1 MFERYTE
8 RARRVLFFARYE
20 ASQLGSISIETE
32 HLLLGLIREGKG
44 LTSRIFARS
53 HLSLESIRK
62 EIEGRTVFREKVS
75 TSVEIPFSAETKRV
89 LQFAA
94 EEADRLL
101 HNYIG
106 TEHLLLGILREERSV
121 AATILMEKGM
131 RLNTVREDIVA
142 LLNEK
147 TTLTRVKET
156 PLLAEFS
163 RDLTEAAM
171 KNQLDPLVGRHIEI
185 ERVQQVLCRRTKNN
199 AVLIGEPG
207 VGKTAIVEGLAQ
219 KIVYG
224 DVPHFLA
231 DKRLLAL
238 DISLIVAG
246 TKYRGQFEERLK
258 AIMKELTENPNI
270 IVFIDELHTLVGAGS
285 AEGSL
290 DAANILKPALSRG
303 EIRCIG
309 ATTPSEYRKYIEKD
323 RSLERRFQAIK
334 VDPPN
339 ERETIEVLMGVK
351 DRYETFHHVEYTTEA
366 IEAAVYQS
374 SRYITD
380 RFLPDKAIDLVDEAG
395 ARAKLREAGYSEEF
409 GEINRS
415 IRVAVEQ
422 METAVSE
429 KNFEKAQFYREQ
441 EVQARENLQFVREKF
456 DVKSSTRR
464 VVVGKGEID
473 EVVSKWTGVP
483 LTSINQDEGDKLLHM
498 EDALHNRVI
507 SQDAAI
513 SALSRAIRRSR
524 AGLKSP
530 NRPVGSFI
538 FLGPTGVGKTE
549 LARAIANFLFGS
561 DHALIR
567 FDMSEYMEKHSV
579 SKLIGSPPGYVGHE
593 EGGQLTEKV
602 KRNPYSVVLLDEVE
616 KAHPDLFNILLQV
629 FEDGHLTDGLGN
641 RVNFKN
647 TIIIMTSNIGARFIQ
662 KKASLGFQSADSG
675 VISPQ
680 RQRHGARR
688 GEEDVQPGVHQ
699 PHRRDHRLRG
709 ALGRRPPDHH
719 QAAREAGER
728 QPGRPPAPPRARAG
742 SHRLDHRADVQGSLV
757 RRPSAAPRD
766 PALYRGSAVRGAH
779 PRAPQGGRHP
789 GVPRCGEPGV
799 PSGRRDRERPPAGL
813 TRLRMGGPC
822 HGYGAASAR
831 PLGSLARLRSSKL
844 MAWPLPGPSV
854 RAAAGRSQ
862 PPIMRVFAL
871 LLVALAAAGE
881 VRAQTPPAGTPV
893 RPGPV
898 RRRRAI
904 FPRRSAARPSR
915 RPAGCPRP
923 APARSSTRSCSASRS
938 RAEAP

>member
-1 MFERYTE
+1 MVERYTE

-44 LTSRIFARS
+44 LTSRLFARS
-53 HLSLESIRK
+53 HLSLENIRK

-75 TSVEIPFSAETKRV
+75 TSVEIPFSTETKRV
-89 LQFAA
+89 LQHAA

-121 AATILMEKGM
+121 AASILFEKGM
-131 RLNTVREDIVA
+131 RLTGVREDIVQ

-163 RDLTEAAM
+163 RDLTESAM
-171 KNQLDPLVGRHIEI
+171 KNRLDPLVGRRVEL

-219 KIVYG
+219 RIACG
-224 DVPHFLA
+224 DVPYFLG
-231 DKRLLAL
+231 DKRMLAL

-309 ATTPSEYRKYIEKD
+309 ATTPAEYRKYIEKD
-323 RSLERRFQAIK
+323 RSLERRFQAIR
-334 VDPPN
+334 VDPPS
-339 ERETIEVLMGVK
+339 EAEALEILLGVK
-351 DRYETFHHVEYTTEA
+351 DRYETFHHVAYTREA
-366 IEAAVYQS
+366 IEAAVSQS
-374 SRYITD
+374 SRYISD

-395 ARAKLREAGYSEEF
+395 ACAKLRDAGYSEEF
-409 GEINRS
+409 SEINKN

-422 METAVSE
+422 MENATAQKDYE
-429 KNFEKAQFYREQ
+429 RAQFFREQ
-441 EVQARENLQFVREKF
+441 EVLARENLQFVREKF
-456 DVKSSTRR
+456 DVRSGGHQIE
-464 VVVGKGEID
+464 VGKAEID
-473 EVVSKWTGVP
+473 EVVSQWTGVP
-483 LTSINQDEGDKLLHM
+483 ITSINQDEGAKLLQM
-498 EDALHNRVI
+498 EEHLHRRVI
-507 SQDAAI
+507 SQEAAI
-513 SALSRAIRRSR
+513 SALARAIRRSR

-530 NRPVGSFI
+530 SRPVGSFV

-549 LARAIANFLFGS
+549 LARALANFLFGS
-561 DHALIR
+561 DTALIR

-602 KRNPYSVVLLDEVE
+602 KRHPYSVVLLDEIE

-641 RVNFKN
+641 RVDFKN
-647 TIIIMTSNIGARFIQ
+647 AIIIMTSNIGARYIQ
-662 KKASLGFQSADSG
+662 KQTAMGFQSPDA
-675 VISPQ
+675 Q
-680 RQRHGARR
+680 
-688 GEEDVQPGVHQ
+688 DVQRSVSDMVLGEVKRTFNPEFINRVDEIIVFEAL
-699 PHRRDHRLRG
+699 RDDDLRKITQMLVARLNDNLVDR
-709 ALGRRPPDHH
+709 AL
-719 QAAREAGER
+719 Q
-728 QPGRPPAPPRARAG
+728 
-742 SHRLDHRADVQGSLV
+742 VSLTAEV
-757 RRPSAAPRD
+757 VD
-766 PALYRGSAVRGAH
+766 WIIE
-779 PRAPQGGRHP
+779 QT
-789 GVPRCGEPGV
+789 C
-799 PSGRRDRERPPAGL
+799 RDRS
-813 TRLRMGGPC
+813 
-822 HGYGAASAR
+822 YGAR
-831 PLGSLARLRSSKL
+831 PL
-844 MAWPLPGPSV
+844 
-854 RAAAGRSQ
+854 
-862 PPIMRVFAL
+862 
-871 LLVALAAAGE
+871 
-881 VRAQTPPAGTPV
+881 
-893 RPGPV
+893 
-898 RRRRAI
+898 RRAI
-904 FPRRSAARPSR
+904 QRYVEDPLSEELIRGQLEAGDIEVYLDAGALAYRRVGQSLEGR
-915 RPAGCPRP
+915 RL
-923 APARSSTRSCSASRS
+923 ASGV
-938 RAEAP
+938 

>member
-53 HLSLESIRK
+53 HLSLENIRK

-75 TSVEIPFSAETKRV
+75 TSVEIPFSTETKRV
-89 LQFAA
+89 LQYAA
-94 EEADRLL
+94 DEADRLL

-121 AATILMEKGM
+121 AATILVEKGM
-131 RLNTVREDIVA
+131 RLQSVRDDIA
-142 LLNEK
+142 QLLSEK
-147 TTLTRVKET
+147 NTLTRVKET

-171 KNQLDPLVGRHIEI
+171 KNLLDPLVGRGYEI

-219 KIVYG
+219 KIVCG

-231 DKRLLAL
+231 DKRILAL

-309 ATTPSEYRKYIEKD
+309 ATTPAEYRKYIEKD

-334 VDPPN
+334 VDPPA
-339 ERETIEVLMGVK
+339 EKETIEILMGVK
-351 DRYETFHHVEYTTEA
+351 DRYEQFHHVEYTREA

-395 ARAKLREAGYSEEF
+395 ARAKLKEAGYSEEF
-409 GEINRS
+409 GEINKN
-415 IRVAVEQ
+415 IRIALEQ
-422 METAVSE
+422 FDNADSQ
-429 KNFEKAQFYREQ
+429 KNYDKAQAYRDQAAIAREQ
-441 EVQARENLQFVREKF
+441 LAAVREKF
-456 DVKSSTRR
+456 DIKSRR
-464 VVVGKGEID
+464 IVVGTADID

-483 LTSINQDEGDKLLHM
+483 IASINQDEGDKLLRM
-498 EDALHNRVI
+498 EADLHRRVV
-507 SQDAAI
+507 SQERAI
-513 SALSRAIRRSR
+513 SAISRAIRRSR
-524 AGLKSP
+524 AGLKNP

-549 LARAIANFLFGS
+549 LARALANFLFGS

-602 KRNPYSVVLLDEVE
+602 KRSPYSVVLLDEIE
-616 KAHPDLFNILLQV
+616 KAHPDIFNILLQV

-662 KKASLGFQSADSG
+662 KKASMGFQASDTSAIDKN
-675 VISPQ
+675 VNDMVL
-680 RQRHGARR
+680 
-688 GEEDVQPGVHQ
+688 GE
-699 PHRRDHRLRG
+699 
-709 ALGRRPPDHH
+709 
-719 QAAREAGER
+719 
-728 QPGRPPAPPRARAG
+728 
-742 SHRLDHRADVQGSLV
+742 V
-757 RRPSAAPRD
+757 RRTFNPEFINRID
-766 PALYRGSAVRGAH
+766 EIIVFEALTDDDL
-779 PRAPQGGRHP
+779 
-789 GVPRCGEPGV
+789 
-799 PSGRRDRERPPAGL
+799 RRITALLIEQLNANLADR
-813 TRLRMGGPC
+813 RMKITVSPEVIDWIIDNTLKDRS
-822 HGYGAASAR
+822 YGAR
-831 PLGSLARLRSSKL
+831 PL
-844 MAWPLPGPSV
+844 
-854 RAAAGRSQ
+854 
-862 PPIMRVFAL
+862 
-871 LLVALAAAGE
+871 
-881 VRAQTPPAGTPV
+881 
-893 RPGPV
+893 
-898 RRRRAI
+898 RRAI
-904 FPRRSAARPSR
+904 QRHVEDPLSEELIRGNLRDGEVEVYLDAGQLAY
-915 RPAGCPRP
+915 RPAGELTGGRRL
-923 APARSSTRSCSASRS
+923 A
-938 RAEAP
+938 

>member
-53 HLSLESIRK
+53 HLSLENIRK

-121 AATILMEKGM
+121 AASILMEKGM

-147 TTLTRVKET
+147 TTLTRAGKET

-163 RDLTEAAM
+163 RDLTESAM
-171 KNQLDPLVGRHIEI
+171 KNQLDPLVGREHEL

-231 DKRLLAL
+231 DKRILAL

-258 AIMKELTENPNI
+258 AIMKELTDNPNI

-309 ATTPSEYRKYIEKD
+309 ATTPAEYRKYIEKD

-334 VDPPN
+334 VDPPG
-339 ERETIEVLMGVK
+339 ERETIEILVGVK
-351 DRYETFHHVEYTTEA
+351 DRYESFHHVEYTREA

-374 SRYITD
+374 NRYITD

-415 IRVAVEQ
+415 IRLNIEQ
-422 METAVSE
+422 MESAA
-429 KNFEKAQFYREQ
+429 AQKDYARVEHFRDQEQ
-441 EVQARENLQFVREKF
+441 QARESLMQVREKF
-456 DVKSSTRR
+456 DVKSASRK
-464 VVVGKGEID
+464 VIVGKSEID

-483 LTSINQDEGDKLLHM
+483 MASINQDEGDKLLRM
-498 EDALHNRVI
+498 EAELHKRVI
-507 SQDAAI
+507 SQEKAI
-513 SALSRAIRRSR
+513 SAISRAIRRSR
-524 AGLKSP
+524 AGLKNP
-530 NRPVGSFI
+530 NRPVGSFV

-549 LARAIANFLFGS
+549 LARALANFLFGS

-602 KRNPYSVVLLDEVE
+602 KRNPYSVVLLDEIE
-616 KAHPDLFNILLQV
+616 KAHPDIFNIPLQV

-662 KKASLGFQSADSG
+662 KKSSLGFQSSNESEISKSVSDMVLGEVKRTFNPEFINRIDEIIVFEALTDDDLRRIMGLLADQLNANL
-675 VISPQ
+675 VD
-680 RQRHGARR
+680 RK
-688 GEEDVQPGVHQ
+688 
-699 PHRRDHRLRG
+699 LRIT
-709 ALGRRPPDHH
+709 LTPEVVDWII
-719 QAAREAGER
+719 E
-728 QPGRPPAPPRARAG
+728 
-742 SHRLDHRADVQGSLV
+742 VT
-757 RRPSAAPRD
+757 
-766 PALYRGSAVRGAH
+766 
-779 PRAPQGGRHP
+779 
-789 GVPRCGEPGV
+789 CK
-799 PSGRRDRERPPAGL
+799 DRS
-813 TRLRMGGPC
+813 
-822 HGYGAASAR
+822 YGAR
-831 PLGSLARLRSSKL
+831 PL
-844 MAWPLPGPSV
+844 
-854 RAAAGRSQ
+854 
-862 PPIMRVFAL
+862 
-871 LLVALAAAGE
+871 
-881 VRAQTPPAGTPV
+881 
-893 RPGPV
+893 
-898 RRRRAI
+898 RRAI
-904 FPRRSAARPSR
+904 QRYVEDPLSEELIRGHLRGGEIEVYLQAGQLAY
-915 RPAGCPRP
+915 RPAGEL
-923 APARSSTRSCSASRS
+923 
-938 RAEAP
+938 EAGRTLA